1 MIKALRKRIEILKEL
16 ENTDVAAVP
25 AAIKRFLS
33 AIDRESGGDPIRLTR
48 GISDLLIEELRV
60 STDTDLVEAAIA
72 ILTESS
78 AAKGGAL
85 YFDAEGDFPIS
96 LLDRQIEDPLCKHL
110 RQIDLEKAIRLGQTG
125 ICGITG
131 EAGPLVVG
139 NFSQPNLPYTGQSFL
154 YARNDAIPATSRYGK
169 SSAASIPVGYM
180 TDIRLRAAVEALSSK
195 CREGKTWRGIPSE
208 IPKQNDLLLAF
219 VVEALEES
227 IANLLADDSE
237 KENFSEEGST
247 SPTATDSIAAFEKR
261 TERLIKALEAKV
273 HADWRNT
280 SVHLIIIRAVDEG
293 NRKAVYAGIPTAAG
307 VYDAATEWIEGE
319 RNIPDWLNVKIRRK
333 DEPNPHLLKALHIAP
348 LGLIKFSKQIFLHNG
363 KRPAG
368 KKKEQPGIP
377 ASEALRLFLDVKENS
392 GLVQRSRIERI
403 LRLALARRTALIK
416 EASHTQR
423 RGWADPRTYDSYEA
437 MRTLTLFG
445 VLLHKLNRKKEEY
458 MTGTAFML
466 GQLLAAADA
475 VHAGYCA
482 DVRGG
487 SLPPSLLGN
496 QVLIMAQASP
506 AKALAVLGSRWKPYA
521 GWAKKKSD
529 YEIPREFLNED
540 GSWKKRADFA
550 NDQKRQELERSF
562 SIAIAI
568 IQSRRVEK
576 IAHEL
581 NEKLSVKCDDVFR
594 AELLLGY
601 MAGIPGKQK
610 VDAENPNTNEKED

>member
-1 MIKALRKRIEILKEL
+1 
-16 ENTDVAAVP
+16 
-25 AAIKRFLS
+25 
-33 AIDRESGGDPIRLTR
+33 
-48 GISDLLIEELRV
+48 
-60 STDTDLVEAAIA
+60 
-72 ILTESS
+72 
-78 AAKGGAL
+78 
-85 YFDAEGDFPIS
+85 
-96 LLDRQIEDPLCKHL
+96 
-110 RQIDLEKAIRLGQTG
+110 
-125 ICGITG
+125 
-131 EAGPLVVG
+131 
-139 NFSQPNLPYTGQSFL
+139 
-154 YARNDAIPATSRYGK
+154 
-169 SSAASIPVGYM
+169 
-180 TDIRLRAAVEALSSK
+180 
-195 CREGKTWRGIPSE
+195 
-208 IPKQNDLLLAF
+208 
-219 VVEALEES
+219 
-227 IANLLADDSE
+227 
-237 KENFSEEGST
+237 
-247 SPTATDSIAAFEKR
+247 
-261 TERLIKALEAKV
+261 
-273 HADWRNT
+273 
-280 SVHLIIIRAVDEG
+280 
-293 NRKAVYAGIPTAAG
+293 
-307 VYDAATEWIEGE
+307 
-319 RNIPDWLNVKIRRK
+319 
-333 DEPNPHLLKALHIAP
+333 
-348 LGLIKFSKQIFLHNG
+348 
-363 KRPAG
+363 
-368 KKKEQPGIP
+368 
-377 ASEALRLFLDVKENS
+377 
-392 GLVQRSRIERI
+392 
-403 LRLALARRTALIK
+403 
-416 EASHTQR
+416 
-423 RGWADPRTYDSYEA
+423 
-437 MRTLTLFG
+437 
-445 VLLHKLNRKKEEY
+445 